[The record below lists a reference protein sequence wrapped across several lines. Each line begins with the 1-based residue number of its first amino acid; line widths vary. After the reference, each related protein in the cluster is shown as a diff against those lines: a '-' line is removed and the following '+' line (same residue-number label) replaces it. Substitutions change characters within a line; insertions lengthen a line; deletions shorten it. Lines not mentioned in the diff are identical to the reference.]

1 MHLILDLKESLA
13 LFLMQHT
20 RLTSKP
26 VTRNAGK
33 HRTPRCTVK
42 PAVTITQNLRLWVFL
57 VWRRSP
63 TLQFDR
69 TYIFRARWCTST
81 FLHPFWKPLHIR
93 RYTLLS
99 KQLMQI
105 SWLCLDS
112 QIGFDH
118 LFSDLRKKSDLPA
131 AWTKPLITTGMCV
144 VAGLELNSVGVWPSG
159 PGCLT
164 SLVYNN

>member
-13 LFLMQHT
+13 LFLTQHT
-20 RLTSKP
+20 SLTSKP
-26 VTRNAGK
+26 VTRNTGK

-42 PAVTITQNLRLWVFL
+42 LAVTITQNLRLWVFL

-93 RYTLLS
+93 RFTYLVIKATHADKLVMSGLTNRIWS
-99 KQLMQI
+99 LVF
-105 SWLCLDS
+105 W
-112 QIGFDH
+112 FE
-118 LFSDLRKKSDLPA
+118 KKSDLPA
-131 AWTKPLITTGMCV
+131 VWTKPLKTIGMCV
-144 VAGLELNSVGVWPSG
+144 VAGLELNSVGVRL
-159 PGCLT
+159 CLT